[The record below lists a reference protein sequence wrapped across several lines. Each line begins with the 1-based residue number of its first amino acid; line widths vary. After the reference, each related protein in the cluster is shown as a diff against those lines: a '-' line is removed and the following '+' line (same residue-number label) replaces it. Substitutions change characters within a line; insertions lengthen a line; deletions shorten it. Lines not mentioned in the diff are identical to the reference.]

1 MIVGVHHATTCSHF
15 TLGLSCLCWSSR
27 SELPTTSQAVLF
39 IMLATLICTGAVLV
53 AAPNNATAYSHDIHS
68 MVCVAFGNPMPQISW
83 SKSGSTINPQN
94 MPTFYV
100 NNTSVM
106 AADGTQFFVSIFTFC
121 ALRLSDTGTYSCN
134 VQSAANDQY
143 LFLNGMQ
150 SATFSLSVT
159 VKRK

>member
-1 MIVGVHHATTCSHF
+1 MRFHASHLQ
-15 TLGLSCLCWSSR
+15 TLGLSCLCM
-27 SELPTTSQAVLF
+27 ELCRTDDNQAVASF
-39 IMLATLICTGAVLV
+39 IMLRLKLYRGSFN
-53 AAPNNATAYSHDIHS
+53 PNNATAYSHDIHS